1 MNALLTQIVMELK
14 SGNIRRCEAMGLTL
28 EEIQELN
35 SLEQE
40 LAVWQQWKASNVDNL
55 ESLDALEA
63 MMLIA
68 EQQDISLTAV
78 WTFKGKSKITRQML
92 RRIWTNS
99 GNVSDSVLD
108 VVAEEF
114 SNKFEKCR
122 INTKNRLY
130 HFFAQ
135 IYQEVGSAFNLNEGF
150 NYRPQV
156 LIDKFSYY
164 RNHSQYAQIDGYI
177 PGRQAQIN
185 KILQIGHMVGERETM
200 I

>member
-35 SLEQE
+35 SLTVEDLHYLVNTPVSLLTFRINHTNLNTMLAQARREQTRTQRIDRALTLSGSIELMQHFFGLTATEVSARRRLVGVVTRQGRSQIPTEEQE

-78 WTFKGKSKITRQML
+78 WTLTKG
-92 RRIWTNS
+92 W
-99 GNVSDSVLD
+99 
-108 VVAEEF
+108 
-114 SNKFEKCR
+114 
-122 INTKNRLY
+122 
-130 HFFAQ
+130 
-135 IYQEVGSAFNLNEGF
+135 SA
-150 NYRPQV
+150 
-156 LIDKFSYY
+156 
-164 RNHSQYAQIDGYI
+164 A
-177 PGRQAQIN
+177 
-185 KILQIGHMVGERETM
+185 
-200 I
+200 

>member
-35 SLEQE
+35 SLTVEDLHYLVNTPVSLLTFRINHTNLNTMLAQARREQTRTQRIDRALTLGGSIELMQHFFGLTATEVSSRRRLVGVVTRQGRSQVPTEEQE

-78 WTFKGKSKITRQML
+78 WTLTKG
-92 RRIWTNS
+92 W
-99 GNVSDSVLD
+99 
-108 VVAEEF
+108 
-114 SNKFEKCR
+114 
-122 INTKNRLY
+122 
-130 HFFAQ
+130 
-135 IYQEVGSAFNLNEGF
+135 SA
-150 NYRPQV
+150 
-156 LIDKFSYY
+156 
-164 RNHSQYAQIDGYI
+164 A
-177 PGRQAQIN
+177 
-185 KILQIGHMVGERETM
+185 
-200 I
+200 